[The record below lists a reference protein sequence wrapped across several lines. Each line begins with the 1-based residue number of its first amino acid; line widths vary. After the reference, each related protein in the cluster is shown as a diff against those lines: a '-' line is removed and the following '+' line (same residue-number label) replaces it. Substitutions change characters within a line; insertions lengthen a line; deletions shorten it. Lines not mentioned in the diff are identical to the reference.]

1 MREKSSTQPGG
12 FAERD
17 QSVFSGVP
25 AGMSMTQQILANYV
39 ELGEAGRFVVPA
51 AMRAAMGVKAGDKL
65 LATLDHG
72 VLRLESQASVIARVQ
87 AAVRPLAPAG
97 VSLADELIA
106 ERRREAL
113 EDTASSPAPPE
124 ASQGRVPA

>member
-1 MREKSSTQPGG
+1 MRHKAPPHPVG
-12 FAERD
+12 FSERE
-17 QSVFSGVP
+17 QAVFSGVP
-25 AGMSMTQQILANYV
+25 ASSAATQQKLVNHV

-65 LATLDHG
+65 LATLDNG

-87 AAVRPLAPAG
+87 AAMRSLAPAG

-106 ERRREAL
+106 DRRRDAL
-113 EDTASSPAPPE
+113 EDAASSPAAPE
-124 ASQGRVPA
+124 ASHGRARL